1 MILLFVQASNAIK
14 EADGFDSLD
23 DFQQEFEAACRQ
35 NSQGTNDDTGF
46 STEDEDDFIVASQHM
61 DHQVADKLKERK
73 ENPLI
78 DSTNP
83 VKIVNCTVVRDETN
97 NVLLVPE
104 SIP

>member
-1 MILLFVQASNAIK
+1 
-14 EADGFDSLD
+14 
-23 DFQQEFEAACRQ
+23 
-35 NSQGTNDDTGF
+35 
-46 STEDEDDFIVASQHM
+46 M

-104 SIP
+104 SIH